1 MSAACWKRR
10 VPGDIACEDF
20 DLALPGGRT
29 SRARVHG
36 PAGAPAV
43 VVLGGISADRR
54 PAADA
59 AAPGWW
65 PALAGAGRPLDPT
78 RLRLISF
85 DYLVGAPGEQIHCE
99 DQAQLL
105 ARLLDRLEIERLPL
119 LVGASYGGM
128 VGLAFA
134 ARYRERLGRLVA
146 ISAAERAH
154 PMATA
159 WRAIQRRLVRL
170 GIECGA
176 AEPALVLARALAMTT
191 YRTPAEFEQRFTGSP
206 SIGADGVVF
215 PVERYLLARG
225 AAFVERIGVQRFLAL
240 SESID
245 LHEIDARSIDTPA
258 DFIAVHQDQLVPIEQ
273 MRELARRYG
282 GPCRL
287 HEIESQFGHDAFLKE
302 GELLAPLLADNIDI
316 IAGAERVAA
325 TETA

>member
-1 MSAACWKRR
+1 MNAACWKRQL
-10 VPGDIACEDF
+10 PAEIACEEF
-20 DLALPGGRT
+20 DLALPGGNAT
-29 SRARVHG
+29 RARVHG

-65 PALAGAGRPLDPT
+65 PALAGAGRPLDPA

-85 DYLVGAPGEQIHCE
+85 DYLVGAPGGQIHCE
-99 DQAQLL
+99 DQAAFL
-105 ARLLDRLEIERLPL
+105 ARLLDRLGIARLPL

-134 ARYRERLGRLVA
+134 ARYRERLGRLVV

-170 GIECGA
+170 GVECGA
-176 AEPALVLARALAMTT
+176 AEQALVLARALAMTT
-191 YRTPAEFEQRFTGSP
+191 YRTPAEFEQRFTGPP
-206 SIGADGVVF
+206 SDGADGIVF

-225 AAFVERIGVQRFLAL
+225 AAFVERIGVERFLAL

-245 LHEIDARSIDTPA
+245 LHEIDASSIDTPA
-258 DFIAVHQDQLVPIEQ
+258 DFIGVRQDQLVPVEQ

-287 HEIESQFGHDAFLKE
+287 HEIDSPFGHDAFLKE
-302 GELLAPLLADNIDI
+302 CDLLAPLVANSIDTI
-316 IAGAERVAA
+316 PGIERAA
-325 TETA
+325 VTETA

>member
-1 MSAACWKRR
+1 MNAACSYRR
-10 VPGDIACEDF
+10 VAGDIACEDF
-20 DLALPGGRT
+20 DFALPDGRT

-59 AAPGWW
+59 GEPGWW
-65 PALAGAGRPLDPT
+65 PALAGAGRPLDPG
-78 RLRLISF
+78 RLRLIGF
-85 DYLVGAPGEQIHCE
+85 DYLVGAPGRPIRSEH
-99 DQAQLL
+99 QAELL
-105 ARLLDRLEIERLPL
+105 AHLLDRLEIARLPL

-159 WRAIQRRLVRL
+159 WRAIQRRIVRL
-170 GIECGA
+170 GMERGA
-176 AEPALVLARALAMTT
+176 AEQALVLARALAMTT
-191 YRTPAEFEQRFTGSP
+191 YRTPAEFEQRFTGPP
-206 SIGADGVVF
+206 SDGADGVVF

-225 AAFVERIGVQRFLAL
+225 TAFAQRIGVKCFLSL

-245 LHEIDARSIDTPA
+245 LHEVDARSIDTPA
-258 DFIAVHQDQLVPIEQ
+258 DFIAVRQDQIVPLEQ
-273 MRELARRYG
+273 MRALARRYG

-287 HEIESQFGHDAFLKE
+287 HEIDSHFGHDAFLKE
-302 GELLAPLLADNIDI
+302 RDLLAPLLANNIEI
-316 IAGAERVAA
+316 IAGRVAA
-325 TETA
+325 TEPA